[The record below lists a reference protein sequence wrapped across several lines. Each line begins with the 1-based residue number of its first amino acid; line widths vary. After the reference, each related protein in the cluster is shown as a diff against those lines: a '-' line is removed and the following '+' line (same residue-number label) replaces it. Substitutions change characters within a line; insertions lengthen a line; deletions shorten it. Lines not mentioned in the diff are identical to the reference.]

1 MSLEQY
7 YQSFIALKKQMET
20 LDPSYDVSS
29 LSYKVFIN
37 TNRWKEALKGLES
50 SKEPQEWVLSEKA
63 WITYSYLEE
72 IGADEKERTEL
83 ILSAAKMLVDA
94 SDTNVEARVRLG
106 TLIHLFDL
114 SEIDLKQ
121 ENTKWLQALK
131 LQKENP
137 EIFYCLGLYYY
148 LHQGDLKKGQNC
160 IEKAIIL
167 KPNFFEAQYMLCVIL
182 INNNNFSKA
191 LEIIEEIEKINRNL
205 PFTYLFKGI
214 HEF

>member
-37 TNRWKEALKGLES
+37 TNRWKGALKGLES

-72 IGADEKERTEL
+72 IGADEKERREL

-94 SDTNVEARVRLG
+94 SDTNVVARVRLG

-114 SEIDLKQ
+114 SKIDLMQ

-131 LQKENP
+131 QQKEKP
-137 EIFYCLGLYYY
+137 EISYCLGLYYY

-160 IEKAIIL
+160 IEKDIIL
-167 KPNFFEAQYMLCVIL
+167 QKFQSLFL
-182 INNNNFSKA
+182 I
-191 LEIIEEIEKINRNL
+191 
-205 PFTYLFKGI
+205 
-214 HEF
+214 